1 MNSVFYL
8 TYHLIILF
16 QFCYT
21 LSSIQYY
28 LRNFKHNDIKP
39 NNLLVKLID
48 DIDSKNYIK
57 YEIFG
62 KKFYIPQTKYI
73 IKLHDFDYV
82 YSNKFRNKKI
92 THSVNLYK
100 KGYNSETNCLYDL
113 HSYINFT
120 YHNLKTNAKNESF
133 TRKLETLVFSPK
145 VVNKH
150 DTTIR
155 KEKKLDPVKLGNGKS
170 TNWKEQQERLEI
182 SKQYTI
188 APAYN
193 KGPYMVVAK
202 SDIKTAG
209 RKV

>member
-1 MNSVFYL
+1 MTMHLERGLTTLNTKKRKVKRKSDAFYVDGWRE
-8 TYHLIILF
+8 
-16 QFCYT
+16 Q
-21 LSSIQYY
+21 
-28 LRNFKHNDIKP
+28 
-39 NNLLVKLID
+39 
-48 DIDSKNYIK
+48 
-57 YEIFG
+57 
-62 KKFYIPQTKYI
+62 
-73 IKLHDFDYV
+73 
-82 YSNKFRNKKI
+82 NKFWKK
-92 THSVNLYK
+92 HKLPEMEL
-100 KGYNSETNCLYDL
+100 SE
-113 HSYINFT
+113 YID
-120 YHNLKTNAKNESF
+120 YIHGKWKPKTP
-133 TRKLETLVFSPK
+133 RKLETLVFSPK

>member
-1 MNSVFYL
+1 ME
-8 TYHLIILF
+8 
-16 QFCYT
+16 
-21 LSSIQYY
+21 LSE
-28 LRNFKHNDIKP
+28 
-39 NNLLVKLID
+39 
-48 DIDSKNYIK
+48 YI
-57 YEIFG
+57 
-62 KKFYIPQTKYI
+62 
-73 IKLHDFDYV
+73 DYV
-82 YSNKFRNKKI
+82 HGKWKP
-92 THSVNLYK
+92 
-100 KGYNSETNCLYDL
+100 
-113 HSYINFT
+113 
-120 YHNLKTNAKNESF
+120 KTP
-133 TRKLETLVFSPK
+133 RKLKTLVFAPK

>member
-1 MNSVFYL
+1 ME
-8 TYHLIILF
+8 
-16 QFCYT
+16 
-21 LSSIQYY
+21 LSE
-28 LRNFKHNDIKP
+28 
-39 NNLLVKLID
+39 
-48 DIDSKNYIK
+48 YI
-57 YEIFG
+57 
-62 KKFYIPQTKYI
+62 
-73 IKLHDFDYV
+73 DYV
-82 YSNKFRNKKI
+82 HGKWKP
-92 THSVNLYK
+92 
-100 KGYNSETNCLYDL
+100 
-113 HSYINFT
+113 
-120 YHNLKTNAKNESF
+120 KTP
-133 TRKLETLVFSPK
+133 RKLETLVFSPK